1 MQQINVYQYKI
12 NDLTITSSSVPSGL
26 DYVIYTRLIADK
38 GKALTTGDG
47 KYSYVETTLTPEIW
61 QEVDDPL
68 LEQ

>member
-1 MQQINVYQYKI
+1 MKKREMYEYQV
-12 NDLTITSSSVPSGL
+12 NGITVMSSTKPENIA
-26 DYVIYTRLIADK
+26 YVIYTRLIADQ

-61 QEVDDPL
+61 KEVIDPL